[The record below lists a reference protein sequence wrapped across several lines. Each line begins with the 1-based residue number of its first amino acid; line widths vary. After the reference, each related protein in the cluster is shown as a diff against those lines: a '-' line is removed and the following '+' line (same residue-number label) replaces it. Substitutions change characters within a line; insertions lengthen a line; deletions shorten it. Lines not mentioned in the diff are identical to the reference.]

1 MSIHSSKGLKISAE
15 RMYQVIRAPH
25 ITEKATLLSEKN
37 QFVFK
42 VAADAT
48 KPEIKLA
55 IESLFKV
62 KVTGV
67 NTLITKGKTKK
78 FKGRPG
84 VRSDLKKAFVTLAEG
99 ESIDFTTGLA

>member
-1 MSIHSSKGLKISAE
+1 MSKE
-15 RMYQVIRAPH
+15 RMYQVIRAPL

-42 VAADAT
+42 VAQDAT
-48 KPEIKLA
+48 KPEIKTA

-67 NTLITKGKTKK
+67 NTLITKGKTKR

-84 VRSDLKKAFVTLAEG
+84 IRSDVKKAFVTLAEG
-99 ESIDFTTGLA
+99 QSIDFTTGLA

>member
-1 MSIHSSKGLKISAE
+1 MSGVKISEE
-15 RMYQVIRAPH
+15 RLYEVVRAPH

-48 KPEIKLA
+48 KPEIKAA
-55 IESLFKV
+55 IEGLFKV
-62 KVTGV
+62 KVKSV
-67 NTLITKGKTKK
+67 NTLVTKGKAKR
-78 FKGRPG
+78 FRGRPG
-84 VRSDLKKAFVTLAEG
+84 QRTDVKKAFVTLAEG